1 MINRKRIKNVRNR
14 RKLQMRTAREQ
25 LYSEKK
31 SLCKLA
37 NTYIGKL
44 GVIESS
50 SKLFQIYSPW
60 VDKNVDLLIE
70 NFFKSLKND
79 STTFSWLNI
88 EGNLPNSTE
97 KSIRYGIP
105 NHIRGNIDEATLFL
119 CLVNPNIA
127 KVKTNRSS
135 GILTYYKNARELETK
150 DDSLKIIDS
159 DENLLKDDQYLKKHI
174 VDVEDTSSILY
185 NELKIVRKSK
195 LKENGYYLSH
205 YLPHFLMESL
215 DKKGS
220 LKKLIQTLDVDEWEY
235 LEIISKKIANIE
247 AFPFRSQNPNYISGP
262 RGEGNFTNQLVNS
275 DSKVS
280 LLSARIIIWRV
291 VNHILTS
298 KNKPIF
304 IFRRFNT
311 FWLPSL
317 SKVLKYDLGLTS
329 EEIDNILYDL
339 HEDYFITVRKK
350 EYNGQSGYFGRNFCK
365 NNLRLSDNEFKDLV
379 ETTLGKYQK
388 DNNL

>member
-1 MINRKRIKNVRNR
+1 MRNR

-88 EGNLPNSTE
+88 EENLPNSTE

-127 KVKTNRSS
+127 KVK
-135 GILTYYKNARELETK
+135 
-150 DDSLKIIDS
+150 
-159 DENLLKDDQYLKKHI
+159 
-174 VDVEDTSSILY
+174 LY
-185 NELKIVRKSK
+185 S
-195 LKENGYYLSH
+195 
-205 YLPHFLMESL
+205 
-215 DKKGS
+215 
-220 LKKLIQTLDVDEWEY
+220 
-235 LEIISKKIANIE
+235 
-247 AFPFRSQNPNYISGP
+247 
-262 RGEGNFTNQLVNS
+262 
-275 DSKVS
+275 
-280 LLSARIIIWRV
+280 
-291 VNHILTS
+291 
-298 KNKPIF
+298 
-304 IFRRFNT
+304 
-311 FWLPSL
+311 
-317 SKVLKYDLGLTS
+317 
-329 EEIDNILYDL
+329 NILQKCKR
-339 HEDYFITVRKK
+339 I
-350 EYNGQSGYFGRNFCK
+350 RNQ
-365 NNLRLSDNEFKDLV
+365 R
-379 ETTLGKYQK
+379 
-388 DNNL
+388 